1 MSAMT
6 LSFIDH
12 LEAQL
17 RDCPPK
23 QKGQRTRERLKIA
36 TARILEQKGYHAMR
50 VTDVTESAEVAEG
63 SFYVY
68 FKDKTDAS
76 LTVLTSLLDH
86 FFALHMDSARGQ
98 TAFGSIRATNRKW
111 IAVCRANSGLMR
123 CIFQLGDEAP
133 EFAQLSQ
140 RTNRSWYQRVSESV
154 IRQRHGLEE
163 GPVLLIVYMLG
174 AMMDELVRK
183 LIVYPDPE
191 FHSLL
196 GLLGMDDDAVADA
209 ASLVWLRILHPDAP
223 RPDLPDDV
231 GAVSQWM
238 FNGPATLGTPAA
250 WPEPVD

>member
-1 MSAMT
+1 MT

-23 QKGQRTRERLKIA
+23 QKGQRTRERLRIA
-36 TARILEQKGYHAMR
+36 TAKILEQKGYHAMR

-98 TAFGSIRATNRKW
+98 TAFESIRAANRKW

-140 RTNRSWYQRVSESV
+140 RTNRSWYQRVAESV
-154 IRQRHGLEE
+154 IRQRQGLEA
-163 GPVLLIVYMLG
+163 GSVLLIVYMLG

-191 FHSLL
+191 FHVLLESLD
-196 GLLGMDDDAVADA
+196 MNDDAVADA
-209 ASLVWLRILHPDAP
+209 ASLVWLRVLHPDAP
-223 RPDLPDDV
+223 RPDAPDDV
-231 GAVSQWM
+231 AAVSQWM
-238 FNGPATLGTPAA
+238 FSGPAGPRPPAA
-250 WPEPVD
+250 RTEGVG